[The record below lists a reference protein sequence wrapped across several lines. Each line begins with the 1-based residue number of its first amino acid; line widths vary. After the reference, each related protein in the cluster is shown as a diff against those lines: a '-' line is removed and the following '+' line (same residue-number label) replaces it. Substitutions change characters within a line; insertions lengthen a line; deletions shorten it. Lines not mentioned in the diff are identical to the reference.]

1 MVEVT
6 RVDGFLV
13 NHANAPGGKQFRFSS
28 EQLRRFSG
36 YLNRLERTYDSDLL
50 DPESVIREELKLT
63 KLGGYATPHVIVVAE
78 EGEEEKPEILKLP
91 RDVVGAASGNMMPI
105 KFGDDVSNRAAFGI
119 LSYSPPEVAGIN
131 NPTHRAV
138 AVLHNE
144 LVDIALRRRRFY
156 IGEVVEAE
164 PDKVDIYQ
172 TWGFQRLDGVPYV
185 QPVLDWKRDGTPA
198 KREVEL
204 PLMYRKFSK
213 YSGSRLHPADL
224 NLLRWLRGQP
234 DTDNTIFRN
243 FALEVV
249 NALYDWTVPS
259 QDEFPQL
266 RDGRAERNA
275 VQYHET
281 MRDRILDAI
290 VKPGNEVRL
299 V

>member
-78 EGEEEKPEILKLP
+78 EEKPEAEKLP
-91 RDVVGAASGNMMPI
+91 RDVVGAASGNMMPV
-105 KFGDDVSNRAAFGI
+105 KFGDEPTDRAAFGI
-119 LSYSPPEVAGIN
+119 LSYSAPEVAGIN
-131 NPTHRAV
+131 NPTYRAV
-138 AVLHNE
+138 ERLTSE
-144 LVDIALRRRRFY
+144 LEAIARKRGRPYF
-156 IGEVVEAE
+156 GDVVESE
-164 PDKVDIYQ
+164 PGKVDIYRS
-172 TWGFQRLDGVPYV
+172 WGFQRLDGVPYV

-198 KREVEL
+198 KKEVEL
-204 PLMYRKFSK
+204 PLMYHKFSK
-213 YSGSRLHPADL
+213 YSGSLLHPADL

>member
-36 YLNRLERTYDSDLL
+36 YLNLLERTYDSDLL

-204 PLMYRKFSK
+204 PLMFHVAPPGYMGRNKNSEFWI
-213 YSGSRLHPADL
+213 RA
-224 NLLRWLRGQP
+224 QQATP
-234 DTDNTIFRN
+234 DGHEVREQL
-243 FALEVV
+243 ASEVV
-249 NALYDWTVPS
+249 NALYDWTIPS
-259 QDEFPQL
+259 TDEFPQL
-266 RDGRAERNA
+266 RDGRAERRA